1 MSGWRALREQPWLT
15 ALVIWLPPVL
25 TLLFFAIFATG
36 VPRNLPVG
44 VVDLDH
50 SAEARALQR
59 QLAASPALDPAF
71 RYPSLQ
77 AGEQQLREGKILA
90 LIVIPHNFSADLQHA
105 LSPPVQ
111 LFYNAQFLLTGKFIV
126 SAVNSAVS
134 DYSARQGVA
143 LRLAQGQLL
152 PSAMA
157 AAVPVQP
164 QITALYNPSLS
175 YTRFLVTALAPAMWQ
190 LLLVVAT
197 VLVLHWRLQAPLPPE
212 THQRWRALWRTLWPI
227 GLLFWGQGLLMLAM
241 FHWLIDWTVAGNIFI
256 LVVALGLMVLA
267 IQSMAML
274 IIALIPDPVR
284 ALSICAAYL
293 APAFAFMGVSF
304 PRADM
309 SSIANLWS
317 NLMPSTHYIDLQIA
331 IADHGAPWLALW
343 PPLLALL
350 AFLLPLPLAL
360 WLLSA
365 RQPEAAL

>member
-1 MSGWRALREQPWLT
+1 MSGWRALREQPWLA
-15 ALVIWLPPVL
+15 ALILWLPPLL
-25 TLLFFAIFATG
+25 TLLFFAIFSSG
-36 VPRNLPVG
+36 VPRELPVG
-44 VVDLDH
+44 IVDLDH
-50 SAEARALQR
+50 SAASRALQR
-59 QLAASPALDPAF
+59 QLDASPALDPAF
-71 RYPSLQ
+71 RYPSVQ
-77 AGEQQLREGKILA
+77 AGAQQLREGKILA
-90 LIVIPHNFSADLQHA
+90 LIVIPHQFSADLQHA
-105 LSPPVQ
+105 LSPTVQ
-111 LFYNAQFLLTGKFIV
+111 LSYNAQFLLTGKFIV

-134 DYSARQGVA
+134 DYAARQGVA
-143 LRLAQGQLL
+143 LRLAQGQHL

-190 LLLVVAT
+190 LLVVVAT
-197 VLVLHWRLQAPLPPE
+197 VQALHWRLQAPLPPAAR
-212 THQRWRALWRTLWPI
+212 QRWQALWRTLWPI
-227 GLLFWGQGLLMLAM
+227 GLISWGQGLLMLAM
-241 FHWLIDWTVAGNIFI
+241 FHWLIGWTVAGSPLV

-267 IQSMAML
+267 IQSMALL

-317 NLMPSTHYIDLQIA
+317 NLMPSTHYIELQIA
-331 IADHGAPWLALW
+331 VADHGAPWSALW
-343 PPLLALL
+343 PSLLALL

-360 WLLSA
+360 WLLTT
-365 RQPEAAL
+365 RREAIT